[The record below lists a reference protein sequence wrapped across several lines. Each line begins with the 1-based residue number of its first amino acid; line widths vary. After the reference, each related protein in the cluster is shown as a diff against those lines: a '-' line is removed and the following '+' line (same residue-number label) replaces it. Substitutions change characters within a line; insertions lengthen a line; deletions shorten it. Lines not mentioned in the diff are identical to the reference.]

1 MYRKH
6 YLIGVYAPLSE
17 GETLL
22 ALCNDIKEFAELMG
36 IKRSN
41 ATRIL
46 HYLFT
51 GQTNAIRFFGK
62 LCSVSF
68 IDEEGDDDE
77 A

>member
-22 ALCNDIKEFAELMG
+22 ALCNDIREFASLMG
-36 IKRSN
+36 INRPN
-41 ATRIL
+41 ATQIL
-46 HYLFT
+46 HYIFT
-51 GQTNAIRFFGK
+51 GKTNRIRFFGK
-62 LCSVSF
+62 LCTVGF
-68 IDEEGDDDE
+68 IDTEDVDDE